1 MVLVS
6 IFIVDAGISGVPAFS
21 EKSVSPRV
29 SETAM
34 MPNWP
39 LRILPAI
46 DVMSLISEA
55 TVRGAVELTAG
66 AAGTLRA
73 PAFRVAAFFLA
84 AARLRVAELV
94 VLFFDFVWEETG
106 IAAIDA
112 STTTAII

>member
-1 MVLVS
+1 M
-6 IFIVDAGISGVPAFS
+6 I
-21 EKSVSPRV
+21 
-29 SETAM
+29 
-34 MPNWP
+34 PNWP
-39 LRILPAI
+39 LLILPAI

-73 PAFRVAAFFLA
+73 PAFRVVAAFFLA